1 MKTATQRAAQGDC
14 LFRRV
19 TAVPKEAI
27 KQKRKGVLIVA
38 HSETGHHHTID
49 DSRVGYYE
57 VPGNPLV
64 AYLQLG
70 DCDEIGGVDVV
81 HQRNFDKHETLRLLG
96 APGDVWEVRRQRE
109 WTPEGWMR
117 VLD

>member
-1 MKTATQRAAQGDC
+1 MKTAKQRAAQGDC

-19 TAVPKEAI
+19 PTVPKDAI
-27 KQKRKGVLIVA
+27 KQKRKGPLIVA
-38 HSETGHHHTID
+38 HSETGHHHTVD
-49 DSRVGYYE
+49 DLRVGYFD

-70 DCDEIGGVDVV
+70 DTGDLGGCDVV
-81 HQRNFDKHETLRLLG
+81 HQRSFDTHETLRLLG

-109 WTPEGWMR
+109 WTPEGWQR
-117 VLD
+117 VCD